1 MRRTHLLLAGLLAG
15 LAAIPTAAGAASRGA
30 HAARVAKVQLR
41 HTEAGKILVNS
52 AGFTLY
58 RFTRDSRGKDTCVMV
73 MECPQIWP
81 ALTTTGRPQAGPG
94 VKSSLLSTIKLPNG
108 RKQVTYAGWPL
119 YMYAPS
125 SERGETAYI
134 GFEAFGGKW
143 DAVSA
148 TGKLVK

>member
-1 MRRTHLLLAGLLAG
+1 
-15 LAAIPTAAGAASRGA
+15 
-30 HAARVAKVQLR
+30 VAKVQVR
-41 HTEAGKILVNS
+41 KTSAGKILVNG

-58 RFTRDSRGKDTCVMV
+58 RFTHDTRAKDTCVMV
-73 MECPQIWP
+73 MGCLEVWP

-108 RKQVTYAGWPL
+108 HKQVTYAGWPL
-119 YMYAPS
+119 YLYAPS

-134 GFEAFGGKW
+134 GFETYGGKW

-148 TGKLVK
+148 AGKLVK

>member
-1 MRRTHLLLAGLLAG
+1 MRRTHLLLAGLIFS
-15 LAAIPTAAGAASRGA
+15 LAAVPTAAGAAVPSA

-41 HTEAGKILVNS
+41 NTEAGKILVNS

-58 RFTRDSRGKDTCVMV
+58 RFTRDSPRKDTCVMV
-73 MECPQIWP
+73 SECAMIWP
-81 ALTTTGRPQAGPG
+81 PLTTSGRPQAGPG
-94 VKSSLLSTIKLPNG
+94 VKASLLSTIKLPNG

-119 YMYAPS
+119 YLYAPS
-125 SERGETAYI
+125 TERGETSYI

-148 TGKLVK
+148 AGKLVK